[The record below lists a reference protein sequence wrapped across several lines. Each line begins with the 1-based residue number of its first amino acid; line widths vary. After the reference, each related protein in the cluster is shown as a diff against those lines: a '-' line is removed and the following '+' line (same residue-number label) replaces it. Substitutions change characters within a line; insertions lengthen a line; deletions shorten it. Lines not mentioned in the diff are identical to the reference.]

1 MYFTYCI
8 AHAEWILIVACL
20 SMCMT
25 HSRLQALVRDRPPN
39 EFVWQIDPTKV
50 AGSSTTNR
58 GTNTSVNTAFGGAFL
73 APYWVWRTAGLG
85 DRINNG
91 SDGHTAAPRPRPLL
105 PKPSPTSVTTFRFD
119 TSGRPAAFRNLFQEG
134 VGSGHAKLALRTND
148 WQPQLLEARRLLGIR
163 TVRFHGV
170 FDDDMG
176 PVVRTTA
183 AGTDAYN
190 FSKVAVAFDFIVA
203 VAGMQPYVELSFMP
217 SVLASGSTTY
227 LQYKANVTP
236 PKNFTRWGGL
246 VEAFASFAVARY
258 GIDEVSSWRFECC
271 TAGNFDTRP
280 SSSSWFEEGRGLMCI
295 LV

>member
-1 MYFTYCI
+1 
-8 AHAEWILIVACL
+8 
-20 SMCMT
+20 MCMT
-25 HSRLQALVRDRPPN
+25 HSRFQALVRDRPPN

-91 SDGHTAAPRPRPLL
+91 SGGHTAAPRPRSLL
-105 PKPSPTSVTTFRFD
+105 AKPSVTTFQFD

-134 VGSGHAKLALRTND
+134 VGSGHAKLALRTTD

-176 PVVRTTA
+176 PVATVRMI
-183 AGTDAYN
+183 Y
-190 FSKVAVAFDFIVA
+190 
-203 VAGMQPYVELSFMP
+203 P
-217 SVLASGSTTY
+217 
-227 LQYKANVTP
+227 
-236 PKNFTRWGGL
+236 
-246 VEAFASFAVARY
+246 
-258 GIDEVSSWRFECC
+258 EC
-271 TAGNFDTRP
+271 TNYYP
-280 SSSSWFEEGRGLMCI
+280 
-295 LV
+295 